1 MEEKESQLKV
11 FLRRL
16 LILKNFFISG
26 IKVNVLKPY
35 WRQKEVARVLFLSAI
50 VNLSMWG
57 YLYANRI
64 ESDYPIIL
72 HYNLFFG
79 VDFLGDYDLIFLLPL
94 IGAILFLL
102 NAALGQV
109 FFRIERLASYIL
121 TLNIL
126 FIQLLLML
134 SCVLIVRTN
143 G

>member
-1 MEEKESQLKV
+1 MEEKDNQLKI

-16 LILKNFFISG
+16 LILKTFFVSG

-50 VNLSMWG
+50 ANLVMWG

-64 ESDYPIIL
+64 ESDYPVIL

-79 VDFLGDYDLIFLLPL
+79 VDFLGNYSLTFFLPL
-94 IGAILFLL
+94 IGLILLLL
-102 NAALGQV
+102 NAVLGQI

-121 TLNIL
+121 TLNIF
-126 FIQLLLML
+126 FIQLLLL
-134 SCVLIVRTN
+134 FACVLIVRTN
-143 G
+143 S